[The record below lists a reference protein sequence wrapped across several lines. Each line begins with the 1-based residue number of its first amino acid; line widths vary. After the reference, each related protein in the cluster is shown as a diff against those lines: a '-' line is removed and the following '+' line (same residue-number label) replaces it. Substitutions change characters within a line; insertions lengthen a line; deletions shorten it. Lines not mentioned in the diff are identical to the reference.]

1 MGANGDPLET
11 VILPWGLRDYETP
24 PFCQRGYYDARGD
37 FQPGFF
43 LPIGTC
49 YELEGQAPPQQ
60 KIRESIGAGDY
71 TRATV
76 HDALG
81 SLPKMFVLWG
91 V

>member
-24 PFCQRGYYDARGD
+24 PFCQRGYFDARGN
-37 FQPGFF
+37 FQAGFF
-43 LPIGTC
+43 LPIGRC
-49 YELEGQAPPQQ
+49 YELNGQAPPQQ
-60 KIRESIGAGDY
+60 KVRESIGAGDY

-81 SLPKMFVLWG
+81 ALPTMFVLWG